1 LSGPKKKLVS
11 RKQKSSRERIEH
23 ALRASEVRYRRLFE
37 SAQDGILILDAESG
51 CITDVN
57 PFLMKLLGRAR
68 GQFLGKQLWEIGLFR
83 DAGKSKAAFQE
94 LQRTGYIRYEDL
106 PLETK
111 DGRRIDV
118 EFVSNAYRA
127 DGTRVIQCNIRDI
140 TLRKHVDMEKAIL
153 ESSEREQRR
162 IGQEL
167 HDGLCQQLT
176 GVALIAK
183 VLSQRLAARVPVQA
197 ADADEITELINQAI
211 DQTRDLARGLS
222 PVEVEAAGLV
232 PALYKFAATTE
243 RLFRIS
249 CVFAY
254 DERFQFQHSQAL
266 SLSTHLYR
274 IAQEAVNNA
283 IQHGKARNVVI
294 GLTTLRDRGILTVR
308 DDGIGIP
315 ADMEDKQGL
324 GLRSMRYRAGM
335 IKASL
340 DVRRDSGGGTVVT
353 CSFPYRGG
361 QEVRKRVRRI

>member
-1 LSGPKKKLVS
+1 MSVRKKKLVS
-11 RKQKSSRERIEH
+11 KNRKSSRQRMEH
-23 ALRASEVRYRRLFE
+23 ALLASEVRYRRLFE

-57 PFLMKLLGRAR
+57 PFLVKLLGRSR
-68 GQFLGKQLWEIGLFR
+68 NQFLGKQLWEIGLFR
-83 DAGKSKAAFQE
+83 DAGKSRAAFKE

-118 EFVSNAYRA
+118 EFVSNAYQA

-140 TLRKHVDMEKAIL
+140 TMRKHVDMEKAVL

-176 GVALIAK
+176 GVALLSKALAK
-183 VLSQRLAARVPVQA
+183 KLVDQVPAEAV
-197 ADADEITELINQAI
+197 DASEITELINQAI
-211 DQTRDLARGLS
+211 DQTRNLARGLS

-232 PALYKFAATTE
+232 PALHKFAAATE
-243 RLFRIS
+243 RFFDIS
-249 CVFAY
+249 CVVAY
-254 DERFQFQHSQAL
+254 DESLPFQHPQAL

-283 IQHGKARNVVI
+283 IQHGKARRILI
-294 GLTTLRDRGILTVR
+294 GLTTVRNSGVLTVR
-308 DDGIGIP
+308 DDGVGIP
-315 ADMEDKQGL
+315 TDIEDKQGL
-324 GLRSMRYRAGM
+324 GLRSMRYRSGM

-340 DVRRDSGGGTVVT
+340 DVRRDLGGGTIVT
-353 CSFPYRGG
+353 CSFPCPSG
-361 QEVRKRVRRI
+361 QGSHTA

>member
-1 LSGPKKKLVS
+1 MSGPKKKPVS
-11 RKQKSSRERIEH
+11 TKQQRSRERTEH
-23 ALRASEVRYRRLFE
+23 ALEASEVRYRRLFE
-37 SAQDGILILDAESG
+37 AAQDGILILDSESG

-57 PFLMKLLGRAR
+57 PFLVKLLGLTR

-118 EFVSNAYRA
+118 EFVSNAYQA

-140 TLRKHVDMEKAIL
+140 TLRKHTDIEKAIL

-176 GVALIAK
+176 GVALLAK
-183 VLSQRLAARVPVQA
+183 VLAQRMDAHAPVEA
-197 ADADEITELINQAI
+197 ADIAEITDLINQAI

-222 PVEVEAAGLV
+222 PVEVESAGLV
-232 PALYKFAATTE
+232 PALYKFALTTE
-243 RLFRIS
+243 RLFSVS

-254 DERFQFQHSQAL
+254 DDPSHFENPKTF

-274 IAQEAVNNA
+274 IVQEAVSNA
-283 IQHGKARNVVI
+283 IQHGKAKHVVI
-294 GLTTLRDRGILTVR
+294 GLTTVGNRGVLTVR
-308 DDGIGIP
+308 DDGVGIP
-315 ADMEDKQGL
+315 ADLEDKQGL

-340 DVRRDSGGGTVVT
+340 DVRRDLGVGTIVT
-353 CSFPYRGG
+353 CSFPYQSGRGP
-361 QEVRKRVRRI
+361 RAA